1 MNAEADDIRGQR
13 KLAFG
18 WGKLCDRRK
27 IIQCKGNNTTQARA
41 DEWKGSENGNGN
53 GIGIANGIGT
63 GSGSGSGIQ
72 GTQDFGFGA
81 RYSGAWNRK
90 GKGQT
95 CHEQRT
101 KVSPLRCCQQEK
113 LQSAKKKK
121 YIYIYRR
128 KKEQGGKAKAANYTF
143 SVYFVFIESSG
154 WSWSESENEISKK

>member
-41 DEWKGSENGNGN
+41 DEWKGSGNGNGN
-53 GIGIANGIGT
+53 GTGIGIGIANGIGT

-121 YIYIYRR
+121 KCIYIYIY
-128 KKEQGGKAKAANYTF
+128 
-143 SVYFVFIESSG
+143 I
-154 WSWSESENEISKK
+154 